1 MDNFLARQGI
11 YDKEKKVIGYELLY
25 RTSNN
30 NKYDYTIEACKA
42 TMQTIKIFKA
52 MGSKKLTED
61 KRAFINFPEGSII
74 AKEYEGLKREA
85 VVIEILEDVRPTDK
99 VLSRL
104 GELKKEGY
112 ILALD
117 DVSHE
122 IEYEKFLN
130 FIDIYKI
137 DFIKTS
143 KEERME
149 ILGKIKMING
159 KAKFLAEKI
168 ENIEEYNEGIEEG
181 YEYFQG
187 YYLSK
192 PFIIS

>member
-1 MDNFLARQGI
+1 MDDFLARQGI
-11 YDKEKKVIGYELLY
+11 YNKEKNVIGYELLY
-25 RTSNN
+25 RTSNK

-42 TMQTIKIFKA
+42 TIETIKIFKEI
-52 MGSKKLTED
+52 GSKKLTRD
-61 KRAFINFPEGSII
+61 KRAFINFTEKLII
-74 AKEYEGLKREA
+74 EREYKRLKKEA
-85 VVIEILEDVRPTDK
+85 VVIEILEEVRPTNK
-99 VLSRL
+99 ILSRL

-117 DVSHE
+117 DVSDD

-143 KEERME
+143 KEERMK
-149 ILGKIKMING
+149 ILEKIKVIN
-159 KAKFLAEKI
+159 KNAKFLAEKI
-168 ENIEEYNEGIEEG
+168 ENIEEYNEGIKEG

-192 PFIIS
+192 PFIVN

>member
-1 MDNFLARQGI
+1 MNDFLARQEI
-11 YDKEKKVIGYELLY
+11 YNKEKKVIGYELLY

-30 NKYDYTIEACKA
+30 NKYDYTIEDCKA
-42 TMQTIKIFKA
+42 TIQIIKMFKV

-74 AKEYEGLKREA
+74 DREYKGLKREA
-85 VVIEILEDVRPTDK
+85 VIIEILEDVRPTDK

-143 KEERME
+143 KEERMD
-149 ILGKIKMING
+149 ILGKIKIINE